1 MWKRLVVAAFAL
13 AACTPPQSPAPTTPP
28 APDPLAVRYEV
39 RVGQTAL
46 PNVRGVTVTGP
57 DLEMIVAQ
65 PVGAPPRLLAGRI
78 DAIKL
83 EIATDWAAGE
93 RSIETWRAWVA
104 RRDIDEP
111 FSLSPQTVTI
121 VLTSPG
127 APATYTFE
135 RCWPSEHRLQLAAQ
149 DTGAVET
156 WGVTCEGF
164 VRS

>member
-1 MWKRLVVAAFAL
+1 MWKRVVFSAFML
-13 AACTPPQSPAPTTPP
+13 SACSPPQPPAPPLPP
-28 APDPLAVRYEV
+28 TPDPLAVRYEV

-65 PVGAPPRLLAGRI
+65 PAGAPPRLLAGRI
-78 DAIKL
+78 GAIKL
-83 EIATDWAAGE
+83 EIATDWAASE
-93 RSIETWRAWVA
+93 RGIETWRAWVA
-104 RRDIDEP
+104 HRDIDEP
-111 FSLSPQTVTI
+111 FALTPQTVTI
-121 VLTSPG
+121 VLTSSG

-135 RCWPSEHRLQLAAQ
+135 RCWPTEHRLQLAAQ

-156 WGVTCEGF
+156 WGVACEGF